1 MSTSTF
7 LQKQRQIVSIGNQLQ
22 GHVRIQGTRPLLWNH
37 LKPSESFGR
46 RQQRRGNAGNDPTE
60 WQRNVLMTPQRQL
73 YLLPSHIFG
82 CLRDA
87 AKYTK
92 RNQNSLVNDVVST
105 LRVLEQQVLINRFVP
120 EHPVKTSE
128 EVNDD
133 VYIFMSIV
141 RNSFTRNRNL
151 RYRVA
156 ASPGWQ
162 CQFTLIWDR
171 TIISRNEMQAI
182 AIDAGNLVGL
192 ADGRSIGYGRFC
204 IVDFAVREL

>member
-1 MSTSTF
+1 M
-7 LQKQRQIVSIGNQLQ
+7 
-22 GHVRIQGTRPLLWNH
+22 
-37 LKPSESFGR
+37 
-46 RQQRRGNAGNDPTE
+46 
-60 WQRNVLMTPQRQL
+60 
-73 YLLPSHIFG
+73 
-82 CLRDA
+82 
-87 AKYTK
+87 
-92 RNQNSLVNDVVST
+92 
-105 LRVLEQQVLINRFVP
+105 LINRFVP

-182 AIDAGNLVGL
+182 VIDAGSLVGL
-192 ADGRSIGYGRFC
+192 SDGRSINWLRTFSHCGFYCQRTLIGYKIACLSLEG
-204 IVDFAVREL
+204 

>member
-22 GHVRIQGTRPLLWNH
+22 AHVRIQGTRPLLWNH

-46 RQQRRGNAGNDPTE
+46 RQRRHGTAGNDPTE
-60 WQRNVLMTPQRQL
+60 WQRNVLMTPRRQL

-92 RNQNSLVNDVVST
+92 RDQNNLVNDVVST
-105 LRVLEQQVLINRFVP
+105 LRVVEQQVLINRFVP
-120 EHPVKTSE
+120 EHPVRTSE
-128 EVNDD
+128 EVDD
-133 VYIFMSIV
+133 SVYIFMSIV
-141 RNSFTRNRNL
+141 KNSFTGNRNL

-162 CQFTLIWDR
+162 CQFTFIWDR
-171 TIISRNEMQAI
+171 TIISRNEIQAI

-192 ADGRSIGYGRFC
+192 ADGRSIGYGRFR
-204 IVDFAVREL
+204 IVDFSVREC